1 MKLQFKY
8 PWDKVERGQG
18 FFIPCLDT
26 DAVKTKGL
34 QQALVHRLW
43 DARAKAGIRDGLIGV
58 WFYRLPPALLP
69 ISESSSDES
78 NPTDPAS
85 SQVLRRKRGRPA
97 RTG

>member
-1 MKLQFKY
+1 MKSQFKY

-26 DAVKTKGL
+26 DAIKTKGL

-43 DARAKAGIRDGLIGV
+43 DARAKAGIRDNLIGV
-58 WFYRLPPALLP
+58 WFYRLPDAPMLHT
-69 ISESSSDES
+69 ESSASES
-78 NPTDPAS
+78 NPTAPVS

-97 RTG
+97 RT